1 MQRLYHI
8 ATLDGGPRVGIY
20 TALEMTNS
28 APDTPFDFQRS
39 LKSVSSFSF
48 IHKYLPVDR
57 YVVRPPAA
65 LLVRAVFRTSLTPNQ
80 LTVCSFLFG
89 LAGGVVYFGGTP
101 LHFAWAGVLVM
112 LSTIFDCADG
122 MLARA
127 KNVASR
133 FGAFMDLFLDRITDF
148 AVLVGMSFGYYFF
161 VHDVRY
167 LVFGL
172 LTISLYFLQVSLYY
186 IVNIYKGREKHGEA
200 AEAKSLVVFI
210 IFVGSFFGR
219 LDVLLLL
226 VFLLS
231 FVSLIGRSV
240 RFLGRWRDQADP
252 RSR

>member
-1 MQRLYHI
+1 
-8 ATLDGGPRVGIY
+8 
-20 TALEMTNS
+20 MTMP

-48 IHKYLPVDR
+48 IHRYLPVDR
-57 YVVRPPAA
+57 YIVRPPAA

-80 LTVCSFLFG
+80 LTVCSFILG
-89 LAGGVVYFGGTP
+89 LAGGIVYLGGTLLYFG
-101 LHFAWAGVLVM
+101 LAGVLVM

-127 KNVASR
+127 KNSTSR

-148 AVLVGMSFGYYFF
+148 AVLVGMSFGYFF
-161 VHDVRY
+161 YIHDIRY

-172 LTISLYFLQVSLYY
+172 LTVGLYFLQVSLYY
-186 IVNIYKGREKHGEA
+186 IVNIYKGRDKHGEA

-210 IFVGSFFGR
+210 IFLGSFFGR

-231 FVSLIGRSV
+231 LVSLIGRSV
-240 RFLGRWRDQADP
+240 RFLGRWRDQTAP
-252 RSR
+252 RPR